1 MGRIQDVFFWENPT
15 DVLSMCIN
23 NNVAAVFIPN
33 LDDVIW
39 SVDGAATM
47 SA

>member
-1 MGRIQDVFFWENPT
+1 M

-33 LDDVIW
+33 LNYVIL
-39 SVDGAATM
+39 SVYGAATM
-47 SA
+47 LA

>member
-1 MGRIQDVFFWENPT
+1 M

-33 LDDVIW
+33 LDYIVL
-39 SVDGAATM
+39 SVEGAVTM
-47 SA
+47 LA